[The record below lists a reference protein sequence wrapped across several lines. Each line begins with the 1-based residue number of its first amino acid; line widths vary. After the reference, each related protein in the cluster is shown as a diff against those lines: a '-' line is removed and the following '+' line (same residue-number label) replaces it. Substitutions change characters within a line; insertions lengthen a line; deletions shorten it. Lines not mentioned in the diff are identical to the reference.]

1 MLATVEDVES
11 LLDAEVGDTGRI
23 EALIRQAGVLVE
35 AYCRREF
42 TDPVPDAV
50 SAVVSGMV
58 ARSVG
63 SNAVDVPTG
72 ATSMMNVA
80 GPFTR
85 QTQFAAGSTDGG
97 VWLTKMDKMV
107 LRRFRGGAYSVRT
120 W

>member
-1 MLATVEDVES
+1 MLATVEDVEA
-11 LLDAEVGDTGRI
+11 LLDAEIVNRDRAA
-23 EALIRQAGVLVE
+23 ALIRQAGVLVE

-50 SAVVSGMV
+50 SAVVAGMV

-72 ATSMMNVA
+72 TTSMMNVA

-85 QTQFAAGSTDGG
+85 QTSFAAGSTDGG
-97 VWLTKMDKMV
+97 VWLAKMDKLV